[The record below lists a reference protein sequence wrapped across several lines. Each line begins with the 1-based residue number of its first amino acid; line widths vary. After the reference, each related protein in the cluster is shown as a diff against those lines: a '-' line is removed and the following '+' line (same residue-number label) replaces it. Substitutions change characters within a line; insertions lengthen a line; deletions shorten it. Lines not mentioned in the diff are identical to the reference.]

1 MEIISNSACIRT
13 ALFDKNTT
21 FAYESSPLSDTIS
34 KELKRRGM
42 KFVGTTLVYSF
53 LQAIGIIN
61 SHEENCWL
69 YED

>member
-1 MEIISNSACIRT
+1 MMMTT
-13 ALFDKNTT
+13 ATKKNTT

-42 KFVGTTLVYSF
+42 KLVGETIVYSF

-61 SHEENCWL
+61 SHEEKFWL